1 MNNIN
6 FNKFL
11 SFLILIFPAALVSG
25 PLIPEIILGFLS
37 IYVNVVIIR
46 KKLFHY
52 YNSTFSYF
60 FLIFWLY
67 LILNSI
73 FSENSLW
80 SLRTSIFYFRYYL
93 FSISIFYLI
102 ENELL
107 NLKTLLFTVILVFS
121 ILIFDLF
128 IQYYFGQN
136 LLGIPSVG
144 SRHSGLFG
152 EELILGSY
160 LIKLFP
166 LLLALAFLKKNDS
179 NKLFYLIFFN
189 PIIAVGIILTG
200 ERTASFLGLILIT
213 LVSFIILKKFKY
225 KFLYLFSLIIIFLS
239 IIQFSPNLKTRFIDD
254 TLNYIIE
261 AKFNKVQNIE
271 NPQSGI
277 NKNEKKIYIISKL
290 HHGHYLSAYKLF
302 LEKPIFGHGVNSF
315 RNKCIKFDH
324 EYSCSTHPHNMPIQ
338 ILSEIGIVG
347 LAFYLTIIFCFIRN
361 LFNKN
366 NSISLKIL
374 SLGLILY
381 LFPFAPSGNFFN
393 NWMNMIFYFLIGFY
407 LAFMRYNLSTND
419 KRI

>member
-52 YNSTFSYF
+52 YSSTFSYF

-67 LILNSI
+67 IILNSI
-73 FSENSLW
+73 FSENPLW

-107 NLKTLLFTVILVFS
+107 NLKTLLFTVMLVFS

-128 IQYYFGQN
+128 VQYYFGQN
-136 LLGIPSVG
+136 LLGIPSAG
-144 SRHSGLFG
+144 NRHSGLFG

-166 LLLALAFLKKNDS
+166 LLLALAFLKKTNS
-179 NKLFYLIFFN
+179 TKLFYLFFFN
-189 PIIAVGIILTG
+189 PIVALGIILTG
-200 ERTASFLGLILIT
+200 ERTASFLCLILIT
-213 LVSFIILKKFKY
+213 SVSFIILKKFKY

-239 IIQFSPNLKTRFIDD
+239 IVQFSPNLKNRYIDD
-254 TLNYIIE
+254 TLKYIIE
-261 AKFNKVQNIE
+261 DKYDKVQDIE
-271 NPQSGI
+271 NSRLET

-302 LEKPIFGHGVNSF
+302 LEKPIFGNGVNSF

-324 EYSCSTHPHNMPIQ
+324 EYS
-338 ILSEIGIVG
+338 
-347 LAFYLTIIFCFIRN
+347 
-361 LFNKN
+361 
-366 NSISLKIL
+366 
-374 SLGLILY
+374 
-381 LFPFAPSGNFFN
+381 
-393 NWMNMIFYFLIGFY
+393 
-407 LAFMRYNLSTND
+407 
-419 KRI
+419 

>member
-6 FNKFL
+6 FNKCL

-25 PLIPEIILGFLS
+25 PLIPEIILGLLS

-52 YNSTFSYF
+52 YSSTFSYF

-107 NLKTLLFTVILVFS
+107 NLKTLLFTLMLVFF

-136 LLGIPSVG
+136 LLGIPSAG
-144 SRHSGLFG
+144 NRHSGLFG

-166 LLLALAFLKKNDS
+166 LLLALAFLKQNDS
-179 NKLFYLIFFN
+179 YKLIYLIFFN

-200 ERTASFLGLILIT
+200 ERTSSFLGLFLIT
-213 LVSFIILKKFKY
+213 LVSFILLKKFKY

-239 IIQFSPNLKTRFIDD
+239 IIQFNPNLKDRFVDD

-261 AKFNKVQNIE
+261 PKYNKLQNIE
-271 NPQSGI
+271 NSQLGI

-347 LAFYLTIIFCFIRN
+347 LAFYLTIIFYFIRN

-407 LAFMRYNLSTND
+407 LAFMRYGVSIND